1 MFPSFCV
8 KKKYCCVFK
17 TNHTPHSMSNVNLV
31 RTIQTKLPA
40 GALEQVCANAP
51 EGNHPE
57 GGTYRDHCHK
67 CIGLA
72 DESEGA
78 NGEQQAL
85 CVAQVIASYIET
97 EEPEAMEQMTGEQ
110 PDADNA
116 DPTMLNSCAT
126 NPEDPFCV

>member
-1 MFPSFCV
+1 
-8 KKKYCCVFK
+8 
-17 TNHTPHSMSNVNLV
+17 MSNVNLV

-51 EGNHPE
+51 EGNHPD

-72 DESEGA
+72 DESEVS

-97 EEPEAMEQMTGEQ
+97 EEPEAITGMTGDDAAAAPEAVPAPAGAVALSNC
-110 PDADNA
+110 PD
-116 DPTMLNSCAT
+116 PS
-126 NPEDPFCV
+126 DPFCM

>member
-1 MFPSFCV
+1 
-8 KKKYCCVFK
+8 
-17 TNHTPHSMSNVNLV
+17 MSNVNLV

-51 EGNHPE
+51 EGNHPD
-57 GGTYRDHCHK
+57 GGTYKDHCHK

-72 DESEGA
+72 DESEGG

-97 EEPEAMEQMTGEQ
+97 EEPEAIQQMTGDAAAAPEAAPAADAEPATQ
-110 PDADNA
+110 LSNCPD
-116 DPTMLNSCAT
+116 PS
-126 NPEDPFCV
+126 DPFCM